1 MMIDINRVIKG
12 WGDRKMINDR
22 LIDGLIAL

>member
-12 WGDRKMINDR
+12 WGDRKMINGR